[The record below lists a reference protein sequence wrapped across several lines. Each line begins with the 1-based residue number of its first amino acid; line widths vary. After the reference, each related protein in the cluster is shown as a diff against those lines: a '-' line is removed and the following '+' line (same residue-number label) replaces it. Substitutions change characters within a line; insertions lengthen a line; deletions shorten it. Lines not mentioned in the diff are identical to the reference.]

1 MKLRWRNQR
10 AAPLSSQAG
19 FSQSSSEILL
29 PFSQVRTDRA
39 GKQLDAHALQ
49 ELSAL
54 SARGHVTPAA
64 TLLHTCAS
72 FAATLSL
79 AAAADKSGPQRN
91 TSEREEGRREGK
103 INRFQSAFFQSRLQ
117 TADNTVG
124 NNTPQHAFN

>member
-1 MKLRWRNQR
+1 MASGVAPPGIAGP
-10 AAPLSSQAG
+10 AAS
-19 FSQSSSEILL
+19 FSQSFSEILL

-39 GKQLDAHALQ
+39 GEQLNVLNTLQ

-72 FAATLSL
+72 FTATLSL
-79 AAAADKSGPQRN
+79 AAAADKSGPQH

-117 TADNTVG
+117 TAREHGVLR
-124 NNTPQHAFN
+124 HAAAWF